1 MEGAG
6 REGGELEVSGGGE
19 QVHLCAKFICV
30 MLNVGGLVM
39 EQTLLIDKCI

>member
-1 MEGAG
+1 MEGAGMEGAG

-30 MLNVGGLVM
+30 MLNVGGLVWN
-39 EQTLLIDKCI
+39 KHC